1 MFSKNIITLTFV
13 SLLQSVYG
21 NSTAQLIVNTLHLDN
36 GTNVQKIHS
45 PHSCENCHLKT
56 ETDHIIHSTYK
67 LPVFSYF
74 RIKSKLITMV
84 RLDMTWPLSTSPVFT
99 LPMSFSIKKK
109 KMPTAEYPQNPST
122 QQTMWTISNHLF
134 KVCFYP
140 YAILHEPNLFSE
152 ALVFPLATWQIPAHP

>member
-1 MFSKNIITLTFV
+1 MFSKNIISLTFV

-36 GTNVQKIHS
+36 GTNVQKIRS

-84 RLDMTWPLSTSPVFT
+84 RLDMTPMEFQLSYSK
-99 LPMSFSIKKK
+99 S
-109 KMPTAEYPQNPST
+109 
-122 QQTMWTISNHLF
+122 
-134 KVCFYP
+134 
-140 YAILHEPNLFSE
+140 
-152 ALVFPLATWQIPAHP
+152 